1 MRKIL
6 SLIFFSIMITS
17 LVAIE
22 VDKIVGKVGRDI
34 ILKSELEQRK
44 QQMKAANID
53 VSEISDYEILNEMID
68 SKLIINQAKKED
80 FTVDELEIKDLA
92 DQQIKKISANFP
104 NEYEF
109 KKSLKQEMGLTVSE
123 LKEYYIEMMTEQRLK
138 EQIINTKIKSKVTI
152 TDAEVESY
160 YQEHKE
166 EIPQRPDMDKLGM
179 IMKEI
184 KASEETKNKAL
195 IKINDIRRE
204 IEDGADFAEL
214 AKKYSDCTSSANG
227 GDLGYFGKG
236 MMVKE
241 FEDVAFDLMPGEV
254 SGVVETM
261 FGYHIIKVT
270 DKKEDEVR
278 ASHIL
283 IQVTPTDLDRE
294 ATKMLMDKILQELRD
309 GADFAEMAAKYSD
322 DEETALNGG
331 IIGNFPLDQYPDM
344 FKEYLLDLDYGEYT
358 DVITEGDMLYI
369 LHKVEFV
376 PAGPYEYIEIYD
388 QLKQMVRNEKEMKL
402 YDEWIQKLHNKNYI
416 EILID

>member
-1 MRKIL
+1 
-6 SLIFFSIMITS
+6 MITS

-22 VDKIVGKVGRDI
+22 VDKIVAKVGRDI

-53 VSEISDYEILNEMID
+53 ISKISDYEILNEMID
-68 SKLIINQAKKED
+68 SKLIITQAKTED

-92 DQQIKKISANFP
+92 DQQIKKIAANFP

-109 KKSLKQEMGLTVSE
+109 KKSLKQEMGLTAPE

-138 EQIINTKIKSKVTI
+138 EQIINTKIKSKVII
-152 TDAEVESY
+152 TDAEIESY

-166 EIPQRPDMDKLGM
+166 DIPQRPDMDKLGM
-179 IMKEI
+179 IMKEV

-195 IKINDIRRE
+195 VKINDIRRQ
-204 IEDGADFAEL
+204 IENGADFEEL
-214 AKKYSDCTSSANG
+214 AKKYSDCSSSANG

-241 FEDVAFDLMPGEV
+241 FEEAAFDLMPGEV

-270 DKKEDEVR
+270 DKKENEIR

-283 IQVTPTDLDRE
+283 IQVAPNDLDRE
-294 ATKMLMDKILQELRD
+294 ATKILMNKILQELRD
-309 GADFAEMAAKYSD
+309 GADFSEMAAKYSD
-322 DEETALNGG
+322 DKETALNGG
-331 IIGNFPLDQYPDM
+331 IIGNFPLDQYPEM
-344 FKEYLLDLDYGEYT
+344 FKEYLSKLDYGEYT

-376 PAGPYEYIEIYD
+376 PAGSYEYTEIYD

-402 YDEWIQKLHNKNYI
+402 YDEWIKKLHNENYI
-416 EILID
+416 EILLD